1 MPIHQPVPSSEP
13 ILLVDQLLPSFSFN
27 NIDHDERDNDGD
39 DNDGEGGKGDNDKIK
54 KH

>member
-13 ILLVDQLLPSFSFN
+13 ILLVDRLLSSFSF